1 MYYLLDDNGTPVKTE
16 DAREWA
22 QWFETADRR
31 IDFTELNG
39 ANVSTVFLSLDYN
52 YGMGPPLLYET
63 MVFDTE
69 GSDFTLAS
77 GGPWRTSTREEALRT
92 HQQVTASIEQELNR
106 YHEYMAGLKKDREQR
121 EELPEATR
129 KMFVFA
135 DRKRKLIWQKKK

>member
-16 DAREWA
+16 DTREWA
-22 QWFETADRR
+22 QWFETADRQ
-31 IDFTELNG
+31 IEFTELNG
-39 ANVSTVFLSLDYN
+39 ANVSTVFLSLDNN

-63 MVFDTE
+63 MVFEAE
-69 GSDFTLAS
+69 GSNFTLANS
-77 GGPWRTSTREEALRT
+77 GPWRTSTREEALRT

-106 YHEYMAGLKKDREQR
+106 YHEYMAEQARQR